1 VVNPLYFNISSLLVL
16 FNSQIYIGGYATMF
30 HKLKVFYNNQTIKWL
45 GRFLY
50 YLLIL
55 LLLFFMFGFND
66 ASAGSYIYN
75 DF

>member
-1 VVNPLYFNISSLLVL
+1 MGKKIRAFVY
-16 FNSQIYIGGYATMF
+16 QE
-30 HKLKVFYNNQTIKWL
+30 KVRWA

-50 YLLIL
+50 YLAII
-55 LLLFFMFGFND
+55 LLLFFMYGFNN

>member
-1 VVNPLYFNISSLLVL
+1 MRIMIDTYKYKIIVL
-16 FNSQIYIGGYATMF
+16 FDYLLWGIIIMLE
-30 HKLKVFYNNQTIKWL
+30 KLKGFIYQEKVRWVS
-45 GRFLY
+45 RFLY

-55 LLLFFMFGFND
+55 LLLFFMYGFNN

>member
-1 VVNPLYFNISSLLVL
+1 MQNKWKRFFQN
-16 FNSQIYIGGYATMF
+16 QR
-30 HKLKVFYNNQTIKWL
+30 LKWFS
-45 GRFLY
+45 RFVY

-55 LLLFFMFGFND
+55 LLLFFMYGFND

>member
-1 VVNPLYFNISSLLVL
+1 MI
-16 FNSQIYIGGYATMF
+16 QKI
-30 HKLKVFYNNQTIKWL
+30 KVFFFRERVRWC
-45 GRFLY
+45 GRFMY

-55 LLLFFMFGFND
+55 LLLFFMYGFND

>member
-1 VVNPLYFNISSLLVL
+1 MTDFIFRERVRWY
-16 FNSQIYIGGYATMF
+16 
-30 HKLKVFYNNQTIKWL
+30 
-45 GRFLY
+45 GRFMY

-55 LLLFFMFGFND
+55 LLLFFMYGFND

>member
-1 VVNPLYFNISSLLVL
+1 MPEFIVHFLDKFTLWGSS
-16 FNSQIYIGGYATMF
+16 TMF
-30 HKLKVFYNNQTIKWL
+30 NKLKGFYHNQRIKWIS
-45 GRFLY
+45 RFIY

-55 LLLFFMFGFND
+55 LLLFFMYGFND

>member
-1 VVNPLYFNISSLLVL
+1 MR
-16 FNSQIYIGGYATMF
+16 Q
-30 HKLKVFYNNQTIKWL
+30 KLKSFFYQEKVRW
-45 GRFLY
+45 GSRFLY

-55 LLLFFMFGFND
+55 LLLFFMYGFND

>member
-1 VVNPLYFNISSLLVL
+1 MLQKIKDFLN
-16 FNSQIYIGGYATMF
+16 QE
-30 HKLKVFYNNQTIKWL
+30 KVRWAS
-45 GRFLY
+45 RFVY

-55 LLLFFMFGFND
+55 LLLFFMYGFNN

>member
-1 VVNPLYFNISSLLVL
+1 MFAKFKAFIVN
-16 FNSQIYIGGYATMF
+16 Q
-30 HKLKVFYNNQTIKWL
+30 KVKWF
-45 GRFLY
+45 GRFVY

-55 LLLFFMFGFND
+55 LLLFFMYGFND

>member
-1 VVNPLYFNISSLLVL
+1 
-16 FNSQIYIGGYATMF
+16 MF
-30 HKLKVFYNNQTIKWL
+30 DRLKDFMTNQKLRWL
-45 GRFLY
+45 SRFFY

-55 LLLFFMFGFND
+55 LLLFFMYGFND

>member
-1 VVNPLYFNISSLLVL
+1 
-16 FNSQIYIGGYATMF
+16 MF
-30 HKLKVFYNNQTIKWL
+30 DRFKDFMTNQKLKWL
-45 GRFLY
+45 SRFVY

-55 LLLFFMFGFND
+55 LLLFFMYGFND

>member
-1 VVNPLYFNISSLLVL
+1 MLTKWKSF
-16 FNSQIYIGGYATMF
+16 FQ
-30 HKLKVFYNNQTIKWL
+30 NQHVKWTS
-45 GRFLY
+45 RFLY

-55 LLLFFMFGFND
+55 LLLFFMYGFND

>member
-1 VVNPLYFNISSLLVL
+1 MI
-16 FNSQIYIGGYATMF
+16 
-30 HKLKVFYNNQTIKWL
+30 HKLKDFFYREKVRWVS
-45 GRFLY
+45 RFIY

-55 LLLFFMFGFND
+55 LLLFFMYGFND

>member
-1 VVNPLYFNISSLLVL
+1 
-16 FNSQIYIGGYATMF
+16 M
-30 HKLKVFYNNQTIKWL
+30 YNKCKSFIQNQHVKWAS
-45 GRFLY
+45 RFLY

-55 LLLFFMFGFND
+55 LLLFFMYGFND

>member
-1 VVNPLYFNISSLLVL
+1 MINKCKAFLSNY
-16 FNSQIYIGGYATMF
+16 
-30 HKLKVFYNNQTIKWL
+30 KVKWF
-45 GRFLY
+45 GRFIY

-55 LLLFFMFGFND
+55 LLLFFMYGFND

>member
-1 VVNPLYFNISSLLVL
+1 
-16 FNSQIYIGGYATMF
+16 MF
-30 HKLKVFYNNQTIKWL
+30 HKLKVFFTNQKLNWL
-45 GRFLY
+45 GRFAY

-55 LLLFFMFGFND
+55 LLLFFMYGFND

>member
-1 VVNPLYFNISSLLVL
+1 MLERLIVFLT
-16 FNSQIYIGGYATMF
+16 SQ
-30 HKLKVFYNNQTIKWL
+30 KLKWL
-45 GRFLY
+45 GRFAY

-55 LLLFFMFGFND
+55 LLLFFMYGFND

>member
-1 VVNPLYFNISSLLVL
+1 MIKTSNRDYWGESMMLQKIKGFLN
-16 FNSQIYIGGYATMF
+16 QE
-30 HKLKVFYNNQTIKWL
+30 KVRWTS
-45 GRFLY
+45 RFVY

-55 LLLFFMFGFND
+55 LLLFFMYGFND

>member
-1 VVNPLYFNISSLLVL
+1 MLEKIKSF
-16 FNSQIYIGGYATMF
+16 IYQERVRWAS
-30 HKLKVFYNNQTIKWL
+30 K
-45 GRFLY
+45 FLY

-55 LLLFFMFGFND
+55 LLLFFMYGFND

>member
-1 VVNPLYFNISSLLVL
+1 MFERLLV
-16 FNSQIYIGGYATMF
+16 FFANQ
-30 HKLKVFYNNQTIKWL
+30 KLRWL
-45 GRFLY
+45 GRFAY

-55 LLLFFMFGFND
+55 LLLFFMYGFND